1 MVVNY
6 KTMIQCVTANQAE
19 ADFAITKYK
28 LIRDKLSS
36 RAFILYFLSLKHD
49 EVLDFLTKDLDIDLH
64 DYQHPQELKLLNH
77 VISYVRSTSYD
88 ILRKTFPKTFNPSK
102 SLIDCMNALGELY
115 MVNKV
120 LDHGYSRNIIKV
132 ASDVLDS
139 LLFNRDSRD
148 SHTLTYGYFTTPE
161 ESKQGSIT
169 LRLEVIEKP
178 SNGTNPKAKYKDSV
192 VAYINAIKESIKE
205 RNPDFLRD
213 LCDPAISRRKYEK
226 DIIKAIISCIEYKRA
241 HGYFKNLD
249 VDLGISKPV
258 FLLEF
263 IFLIYK
269 YRNVT
274 IEAYKRFSLLANV
287 IFDILKDI
295 ELDIDIQEDKII
307 VTVDK
312 MELCYNAKTGR
323 KLN

>member
-6 KTMIQCVTANQAE
+6 KTMIQCVTAKQTE
-19 ADFAITKYK
+19 ADFVITKYK

-36 RAFILYFLSLKHD
+36 KAFILYFLSLKHD

-64 DYQHPQELKLLNH
+64 DYQHPQELRLLNH
-77 VISYVRSTSYD
+77 VISYVRQTSYD
-88 ILRKTFPKTFNPSK
+88 VLRKTFPKTFNPSK
-102 SLIDCMNALGELY
+102 SLIDCMNALEELY

-120 LDHGYSRNIIKV
+120 LDHGYSREIIRV
-132 ASDVLDS
+132 ASNVLDS
-139 LLFNRDSRD
+139 LLFNRDSR
-148 SHTLTYGYFTTPE
+148 TLTYGYFTTPE
-161 ESKQGSIT
+161 ESKKGSIT

-178 SNGTNPKAKYKDSV
+178 SNGTNPKANYKDSV
-192 VAYINAIKESIKE
+192 VAYINAIKESITE

-241 HGYFKNLD
+241 HGHLKNLQIELD
-249 VDLGISKPV
+249 ISKPV

-295 ELDIDIQEDKII
+295 ELDIEIQEDTII
-307 VTVDK
+307 IMVDK